1 MNDTELATLWAVLEP
16 GARRRARI
24 ETRLFGWLEASE
36 TSLAREWLA
45 LLSVEPLTG
54 LAYATVGALSVLL
67 FSPVGWVMSWVFG

>member
-1 MNDTELATLWAVLEP
+1 
-16 GARRRARI
+16 
-24 ETRLFGWLEASE
+24 
-36 TSLAREWLA
+36 